1 MKFLQQKLEKNNV
14 KEVSY
19 TMKEHCFVM
28 LVCKKSV
35 ENTKARLVGIGILT
49 ILNGILTKD
58 LRKDSLVNNYV
69 VLTKHVWKTNKK
81 ARYEAITAILCK
93 LGF

>member
-1 MKFLQQKLEKNNV
+1 
-14 KEVSY
+14 
-19 TMKEHCFVM
+19 M

-49 ILNGILTKD
+49 ILNGILMKD

-69 VLTKHVWKTNKK
+69 VLAKHVWKTNEK
-81 ARYEAITAILCK
+81 ARNDAIAAILCK
-93 LGF
+93 LGL

>member
-1 MKFLQQKLEKNNV
+1 MEKANV
-14 KEVSY
+14 EDASY
-19 TMKEHCFVM
+19 TKKEHYFVM

-81 ARYEAITAILCK
+81 ARYEAIAAILCK